1 MAVMGEVLGVL
12 TGVDEEPARRVP
24 GVSMCGSDAVID
36 AFVQAFR
43 SIDQQDA
50 AVRGSWR
57 NLGSSTVG
65 LLEGLVAVDEDLARQ
80 FG

>member
-12 TGVDEEPARRVP
+12 AGVDDEGARRVP
-24 GVSMCGSDAVID
+24 GVSMCGSDEVVE
-36 AFVQAFR
+36 AFAQAFR

-57 NLGSSTVG
+57 NLGSATVSM
-65 LLEGLVAVDEDLARQ
+65 LTGLVAVDEALARS